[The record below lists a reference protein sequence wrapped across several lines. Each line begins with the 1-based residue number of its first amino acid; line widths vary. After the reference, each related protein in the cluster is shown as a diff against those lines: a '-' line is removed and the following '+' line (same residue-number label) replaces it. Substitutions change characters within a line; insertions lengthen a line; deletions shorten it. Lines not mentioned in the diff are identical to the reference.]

1 MERLIR
7 IVCFWSVV
15 AALIAGCN
23 RLAEECLDVAEACME
38 TNPDSA
44 YSSLQCLALRE
55 DLTGEQRARYALL
68 RTQAM
73 HKCRIPLE
81 SDSLINVAVEYYTGS
96 DDRHRLALSL
106 LYKGLVHKQCSEVLQ
121 AVEAFVMSEQVFEE
135 VEDNQYKDNTVSG

>member
-68 RTQAM
+68 RTQA
-73 HKCRIPLE
+73 
-81 SDSLINVAVEYYTGS
+81 
-96 DDRHRLALSL
+96 
-106 LYKGLVHKQCSEVLQ
+106 
-121 AVEAFVMSEQVFEE
+121 FVGSEQAFEG
-135 VEDNQYKDNTVSG
+135 VEDHQYKAFHYHNLYR